1 MLTGI
6 VDSWIESEDAVEE
19 FERPEFP
26 IFGSETADNRS
37 ELDESIAKGRKLF
50 LSEEAACELIENA
63 AQLLDEAS
71 NVDVQDAMVAAIDF
85 NQVGATDVKK
95 SE

>member
-1 MLTGI
+1 MTPKPILSVTTQQRIPYSFKLLTYRQYMAA
-6 VDSWIESEDAVEE
+6 VDK
-19 FERPEFP
+19 
-26 IFGSETADNRS
+26 
-37 ELDESIAKGRKLF
+37 LDEGRASPDRKERNR

-63 AQLLDEAS
+63 TQLLDEAS

>member
-1 MLTGI
+1 MTTKPIISVTTKQPIPYSFKLLTYRQYMAA
-6 VDSWIESEDAVEE
+6 VDKLDDGRSSPDRK
-19 FERPEFP
+19 ER
-26 IFGSETADNRS
+26 NR
-37 ELDESIAKGRKLF
+37 

-63 AQLLDEAS
+63 IQLLDEAS
-71 NVDVQDAMVAAIDF
+71 NIDVQDAMVAAIDF

>member
-1 MLTGI
+1 MSPKPILSVTTQQPIPYSFKLLTYRQYMAA
-6 VDSWIESEDAVEE
+6 VDK
-19 FERPEFP
+19 
-26 IFGSETADNRS
+26 
-37 ELDESIAKGRKLF
+37 LDEGRASTDRKERNR
-50 LSEEAACELIENA
+50 LSEEAANALIENA
-63 AQLLDEAS
+63 GQLLDEAS